1 MPAVRRLLLSLLPAL
16 LLGIAAPALAGE
28 EGGRTP
34 KPDIP
39 KAQRSA
45 VPGAMQCVEPTQ
57 LMRERHYT
65 FILHQRDATM
75 HQGIR
80 GARHSL
86 ADCVDCHVQKDAQ
99 GKPMPVNAPGQFCS
113 TCHSYAAVQMD
124 CFECHRTTPMPDKT
138 AAKAETPGMQ
148 PLMSLHAMRQAPV
161 TP

>member
-1 MPAVRRLLLSLLPAL
+1 MRRLLLLPML
-16 LLGIAAPALAGE
+16 LLGLAAPALAG

-45 VPGAMQCVEPTQ
+45 VPGVVQCVEPTQ
-57 LMRERHYT
+57 VMREKHYT

-80 GARHSL
+80 GAKHSL
-86 ADCVDCHVQKDAQ
+86 ADCVDCHAQKDAQ
-99 GKPMPVNAPGQFCS
+99 GKPVPVNAPGQFCS
-113 TCHSYAAVQMD
+113 TCHTYAAVQVD
-124 CFECHRTTPMPDKT
+124 CFECHRTTPMPDQP
-138 AAKAETPGMQ
+138 AAKAQAPGMQ
-148 PLMSLHAMRQAPV
+148 PMMSLQAMQQAPA